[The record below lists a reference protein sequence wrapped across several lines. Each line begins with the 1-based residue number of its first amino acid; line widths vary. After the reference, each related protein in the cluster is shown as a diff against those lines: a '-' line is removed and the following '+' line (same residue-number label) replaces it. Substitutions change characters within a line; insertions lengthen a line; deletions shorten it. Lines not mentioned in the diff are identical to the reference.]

1 MKKIHAVPLL
11 IVAAA
16 HNASAEV
23 FSNPDSATMI
33 QGTGSI
39 NINVLANDSSNTE
52 SGLVYVW
59 SAGGSTAAYG
69 TVILNENGTLNY
81 TPPTE
86 NFIGTDT
93 FTYTP
98 KDDFGYGHT
107 TIVTVEVTARSE
119 PEEPVEPEIPEQPV
133 EPEQPVDP
141 VEPIEPARPI
151 FNIETYVTGERN
163 KSVAVM
169 LGNACNS
176 ELVSERL
183 INSCDQLSSQANE
196 NGNLDDIVSRIAP
209 DEALI
214 QRRLMAETTRNKT
227 SRLYQAIEQL
237 HSTDG
242 PASLSI
248 NNHVLPTGGGAGDG
262 FSSPWTL
269 ITSIQT
275 EKFERNQT
283 SKEAGYDSNSVG
295 ALLGFG
301 YRANN
306 DLNLGLA
313 FDWSSHKVDFVE
325 HGGNLDSEIYSLNGF
340 LSYYKGRLHVD
351 LQAGFTSGNT
361 QAKRV
366 FTFPDTTVAT
376 SDYDSNQWNVST
388 QLEWAWQLSAW
399 EVKPFL
405 RLDYLNTDVDAFA
418 ETGNSI
424 WNVSTAKQNHKL
436 LNSSLGLDTS
446 YTLTKSWGV
455 IIPSL
460 KFSAI
465 NQANLSNDP
474 VSFQLLDA
482 GTSGNFQLRSDS
494 ADSLFYEWNFS
505 TAFVL
510 PNGVSTFI
518 SARAVSSYNNSS
530 AIQFTGGI
538 NWEF

>member
-1 MKKIHAVPLL
+1 MKKIHALPLL

-16 HNASAEV
+16 QHASAAV
-23 FSNPDSATMI
+23 TANPDSVKVT
-33 QGTGSI
+33 QGAGAVT
-39 NINVLANDSSNTE
+39 INVLANDITTSDGNLTIRSYNSS
-52 SGLVYVW
+52 S
-59 SAGGSTAAYG
+59 AAYG
-69 TVILNENGTLNY
+69 SVVLNEDGTLNY
-81 TPPTE
+81 TPPNE
-86 NFIGTDT
+86 NFLGVDTFAYLAEDGNGGYGDGVVTIEVLAKIGT
-93 FTYTP
+93 
-98 KDDFGYGHT
+98 
-107 TIVTVEVTARSE
+107 
-119 PEEPVEPEIPEQPV
+119 PEEQPEQPV
-133 EPEQPVDP
+133 EPEEPVQPEEPVDP
-141 VEPIEPARPI
+141 IEPERPV

-325 HGGNLDSEIYSLNGF
+325 HGGNLDSDIYSLNGF

-482 GTSGNFQLRSDS
+482 GTSGNFTLRADS

-510 PNGVSTFI
+510 PNGISTFI
-518 SARAVSSYNNSS
+518 SARAVSSYNNSK
-530 AIQFTGGI
+530 ALQFTGGI